1 MPIKFEDKISLI
13 KISKGSCPKALG
25 DFVDFNSVLCKVGR
39 CAYAFCYQFLM
50 IFRCF
55 GMFPLERTGFFTFII
70 PGSRDIMQVVQT
82 VQFDLQKLSFT
93 EPGSNFACVL
103 KNIAHNFYKMQ
114 KDHVI
119 AFYKI
124 IQ

>member
-1 MPIKFEDKISLI
+1 MPRKFKDKLSLI
-13 KISKGSCPKALG
+13 KVSKGRCPKALD
-25 DFVDFNSVLCKVGR
+25 DFADFSVLCQVGR
-39 CAYAFCYQFLM
+39 FTFAFCYRFLV

-55 GMFPLERTGFFTFII
+55 RIFPFDRTSFFTFII
-70 PGSRDIMQVVQT
+70 PGSRDIVQVVQT
-82 VQFDLQKLSFT
+82 VQIDLQKFRFT
-93 EPGSNFACVL
+93 APGSNLAFVL

-114 KDHVI
+114 KGNVI